1 MPDTQGWDA
10 DREARI
16 FAIVEVSTMAAIA
29 ILGALIVAESVRLGL
44 RNALG
49 VGPGMFPFISGGALL
64 VLGVIGTVTGAMHLR
79 RALASQPDPSAPG
92 DVVDLLQVD
101 DEEIPLVE
109 RETFTSVLWLRLA
122 TAAALIFAFVL
133 VMEYLGFIVSFTLFM
148 FAMMMLV
155 ARRGLWLSLILT
167 LATAMAT
174 YYGFG
179 IFLGVALPGPSLPL
193 LRWMNP

>member
-1 MPDTQGWDA
+1 MPDTQGSGA
-10 DREARI
+10 EREARI

-29 ILGALIVAESVRLGL
+29 ILGALIAAESVRLGI

-64 VLGVIGTVTGAMHLR
+64 VLGVIGTVTAAVHLR
-79 RALASQPDPSAPG
+79 RALASQPDPSAAG
-92 DVVDLLQVD
+92 DVLQVD
-101 DEEIPLVE
+101 ADEIPLVE

-122 TAAALIFAFVL
+122 TAAALIFAFVF
-133 VMEYLGFIVSFTLFM
+133 VMKYLGFIVSFTLFM

>member
-1 MPDTQGWDA
+1 MT
-10 DREARI
+10 
-16 FAIVEVSTMAAIA
+16 F
-29 ILGALIVAESVRLGL
+29 
-44 RNALG
+44 
-49 VGPGMFPFISGGALL
+49 
-64 VLGVIGTVTGAMHLR
+64 
-79 RALASQPDPSAPG
+79 
-92 DVVDLLQVD
+92 LQVD

-133 VMEYLGFIVSFTLFM
+133 VMKYLGFIVSFTLFM

>member
-1 MPDTQGWDA
+1 MPDTQGSGPE
-10 DREARI
+10 REAQI

-29 ILGALIVAESVRLGL
+29 ILGAVIAAESVRLGL

-49 VGPGMFPFISGGALL
+49 VGPGMFPFFSGGALL
-64 VLGVIGTVTGAMHLR
+64 VLGVIGTVTGVVHLR
-79 RALASQPDPSAPG
+79 RALASRPDPPAPG
-92 DVVDLLQVD
+92 DVLQVD
-101 DEEIPLVE
+101 ADEIPLVE

-122 TAAALIFAFVL
+122 TAAALIFAFVF
-133 VMEYLGFIVSFTLFM
+133 VMKYLGFIVSFTLFM

-193 LRWMNP
+193 LSWMNP